1 MSATWFLSSGFMS
14 SWGSLWVGFGG
25 GGVVGV
31 GLWGGSVGTS
41 SWGRGGG
48 FPDTSALLLTLAR
61 LSSLS
66 GERVV

>member
-1 MSATWFLSSGFMS
+1 M
-14 SWGSLWVGFGG
+14 
-25 GGVVGV
+25 

-41 SWGRGGG
+41 SWERGGG
-48 FPDTSALLLTLAR
+48 FPDTSALLTLAR